1 MGILYVYDRL
11 QTERGMALIVA
22 ENEVSKTEAV
32 APGGQSK
39 EIDFDELMRKYD
51 TESRFRI
58 LSGWQGKVIV
68 LLAIAMS
75 CFHYYTAGFGLLA
88 AQKQGAVHLAFTLVL
103 VLLLY
108 PAKSS
113 MSKSSGIPWYD
124 YILAA
129 LGVMSTLYLV
139 VNYTALTQRAGMPTQ
154 IDLIMGAIM
163 IAMLLEATRRIS
175 NPVLPGLAVFALLY
189 CYFGRYMPEMF
200 SHRGFTVERIINHM
214 YLGTEGIFGT
224 PLEVSSTFVFMFILF
239 GSVLE
244 KTGMGKFIIDLS
256 LAMAGGTT
264 GGPAKVAVVASGLM
278 GTISGSSVA
287 NVCTTGMFTIPLM
300 KSVGYKPYFAGAV
313 EAVASTGGQIM
324 PPVMGA
330 GAFIMAQ
337 FLGVPYL
344 QVAVAAIVPALL
356 YYFAVMV
363 QVHFEACR
371 LGLKG
376 LPKEQLPHLWKLL
389 KDKGFLL
396 LPLGAIIYLLLA
408 GYTPLFAAFWG
419 INVSVVLSWLKK
431 ETRLTPVRLMEA
443 FEAGARGA
451 LSVAC
456 ACACVGMVVGMGTLT
471 GLALRIAGAIVTL
484 AGGKLILTLFFTMCA
499 SILLGTGLP
508 TTANFIVTST
518 MAAPAL
524 LQLGVPP
531 IAAYMFV
538 FYFGIAADLTPPVAL
553 AAYAGAGIAGD
564 DPMKTGAVAFK
575 LALAGFI
582 VPYVYVYNPILLFV
596 DATPVAMT
604 QAVITALIGV
614 FLLAMCT
621 IGFYRAPM
629 AWWARILAL
638 GGALGLLV
646 PGTVSDAAGLSVLV
660 FLFILQTAKAKK
672 KDTLL
677 PGV

>member
-1 MGILYVYDRL
+1 
-11 QTERGMALIVA
+11 MALMVA
-22 ENEVSKTEAV
+22 ENDVTKTDVTELVGA
-32 APGGQSK
+32 AK

-51 TESRFRI
+51 TEARFRV
-58 LSGWQGKVIV
+58 LGGWRGTVIV
-68 LLAIAMS
+68 FLAIAMS

-113 MSKSSGIPWYD
+113 MSKTSGIPWYD
-124 YILAA
+124 YILAG
-129 LGVMSTLYLV
+129 LGAMSALYLV
-139 VNYTALTQRAGMPTQ
+139 VNYTALTERAGMPTQ
-154 IDLIMGAIM
+154 TDLIMGGIL

-646 PGTVSDAAGLSVLV
+646 PGTVSDAAGLFVLV